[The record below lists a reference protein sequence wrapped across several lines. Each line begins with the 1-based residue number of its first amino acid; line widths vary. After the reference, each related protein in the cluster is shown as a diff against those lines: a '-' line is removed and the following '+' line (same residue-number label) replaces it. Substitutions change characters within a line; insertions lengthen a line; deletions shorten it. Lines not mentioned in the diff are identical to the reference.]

1 MRDYA
6 LVAFIAYLCGSIP
19 FGYILVRVFRG
30 QDVRATGSGNIGAT
44 NVARTAPALGV
55 ATLLLDGFKGFLP
68 VHAVLGLGISYD
80 AQRTHFERMLAVA
93 ALCAVLGHLFP
104 LWLKFRGGKGVATA
118 VGAFLALAP
127 VAIGITF
134 VLFVL
139 VLAASR
145 YVSLASIISA
155 AAFPAIA
162 WLLMRERFITKAVL
176 ESMVAIVVLIIA
188 KHHAN
193 IRRLLNGT
201 ENRFG
206 KKKPEQIIAE
216 D

>member
-1 MRDYA
+1 MLILLGVWTAVAGAYFAA
-6 LVAFIAYLCGSIP
+6 L
-19 FGYILVRVFRG
+19 GY
-30 QDVRATGSGNIGAT
+30 QDVAPGQRWVHGLAAT
-44 NVARTAPALGV
+44 V
-55 ATLLLDGFKGFLP
+55 F
-68 VHAVLGLGISYD
+68 GLVFAI
-80 AQRTHFERMLAVA
+80 FE
-93 ALCAVLGHLFP
+93 
-104 LWLKFRGGKGVATA
+104 
-118 VGAFLALAP
+118 
-127 VAIGITF
+127 I
-134 VLFVL
+134 LFVL

-176 ESMVAIVVLIIA
+176 ESMVAIVILIIA

-206 KKKPEQIIAE
+206 KKKPEQIMAE